1 MRPHLPR
8 RRLTPQPPMRVG
20 QVGEGRMDQPVEGLR
35 QALVRMDRVDAAD
48 SPVAAVPMDRAR
60 KAAVRKA
67 RERMAPDA
75 VGRRV
80 DSPALRRASRAR

>member
-1 MRPHLPR
+1 MRPQPPR

-20 QVGEGRMDQPVEGLR
+20 QVGEGRMDPPVEGVR
-35 QALVRMDRVDAAD
+35 QALVRTDRVDAAG

-67 RERMAPDA
+67 RDPMVLDA

-80 DSPALRRASRAR
+80 DSLVLRRASRAR